1 MGSLLLLI
9 FGNCS
14 RQYAAAN
21 AGNKASFSQISP
33 AAANDLDQSRDSQAI
48 SG

>member
-9 FGNCS
+9 FGSS

-21 AGNKASFSQISP
+21 AGNKATFSQISP
-33 AAANDLDQSRDSQAI
+33 AAANDLDQSRDNQAI